1 MFAIRTATA
10 TYITG
15 FLVPIAHIKP
25 ITSVSV
31 EECNF
36 CNNPEIAAN
45 IDVTA
50 PTQVI
55 SPCGH

>member
-31 EECNF
+31 EVVVNAIF
-36 CNNPEIAAN
+36 VITAN

-55 SPCGH
+55 SPCGN